1 MNNMRQKLRH
11 FHCKNVASTYACLN
25 KSLDHFCSTLKRQK
39 SHFGDSIKIEGTTT
53 NLVIPLQ
60 RRKFQKVELK
70 HLKMKILNGTKL
82 VLDMNI
88 PGKNC
93 SLNL

>member
-70 HLKMKILNGTKL
+70 HLKLKILNGTEL
-82 VLDMNI
+82 VLYKNI
-88 PGKNC
+88 SKITGL
-93 SLNL
+93 LN